1 MKESESGGGFVA
13 GFLLGGIA
21 GAALALLLAPRTGDE
36 NVGALRERTI
46 ELRLKAEEA
55 AAKARVEA
63 DELLAR
69 GKVIF
74 DEQKTRVQDAV
85 EEGKEAAAQKRAEL
99 LSKYRTAKETGEVP
113 SEEIAGASIPID
125 PETRTE

>member
-21 GAALALLLAPRTGDE
+21 GAALALVLAPRSGDE
-36 NVGALRERTI
+36 NRGALRERTI

-74 DEQKTRVQDAV
+74 DEQKSRVQEAM
-85 EEGKEAAAQKRAEL
+85 EEGKEAANQKRADL
-99 LSKYRTAKETGEVP
+99 LSRYQTAKETGEAP
-113 SEEIAGASIPID
+113 PPEHLRP
-125 PETRTE
+125 PETRPELPAD

>member
-1 MKESESGGGFVA
+1 MKDSESGGGFVA
-13 GFLLGGIA
+13 GFMLGGIA
-21 GAALALLLAPRTGDE
+21 GAALALLLAPRSGDD
-36 NVGALRERTI
+36 NRGALRERTI

-69 GKVIF
+69 GKVMF
-74 DEQKTRVQDAV
+74 DEQKSRVQEAV
-85 EEGKEAAAQKRAEL
+85 DEGKDAASQKRSEL

-113 SEEIAGASIPID
+113 VDEPGPAP
-125 PETRTE
+125 

>member
-13 GFLLGGIA
+13 GFMLGGVA
-21 GAALALLLAPRTGDE
+21 GAALALLLAPKSGDE
-36 NVGALRERTI
+36 NRGALRDRTI
-46 ELRLKAEEA
+46 ELRVKAEEA

-74 DEQKTRVQDAV
+74 DEQKSKVQEAM
-85 EEGKEAAAQKRAEL
+85 EEGRGAANQKRSEL
-99 LSKYRTAKETGEVP
+99 LSRYQTAKETGEAP
-113 SEEIAGASIPID
+113 P
-125 PETRTE
+125 PEGLTPPAE

>member
-36 NVGALRERTI
+36 NAGTLRERTI

-55 AAKARVEA
+55 AAKAREEA

-69 GKVIF
+69 GKVMF
-74 DEQKTRVQDAV
+74 DEQKVRVQDAM
-85 EEGKEAAAQKRAEL
+85 EEGKEAAAQKRSEL
-99 LSKYRTAKETGEVP
+99 LSRYRTAKQTGELP
-113 SEEIAGASIPID
+113 PD
-125 PETRTE
+125 ETLMPPAAPHPDLPAE